1 MPPNLYFSNCSQ
13 QNQGRQG
20 KNPSCFL
27 QTQSV
32 LCPLLKDTDGVEA
45 AVICGHLLSGD

>member
-20 KNPSCFL
+20 KNLAEVQMNCVYDMPLSY
-27 QTQSV
+27 
-32 LCPLLKDTDGVEA
+32 CPIVLLKKELKG
-45 AVICGHLLSGD
+45 ISGFL